1 LHTRVSG
8 GATIEELVTRVLG
21 TAVGSFLLGAL
32 PSGYVVG
39 RLWGKDIRLWGSG
52 RMGGTN
58 VFRTCGPVAA
68 ALTVTAD
75 VLKAV
80 AAVWL
85 ATWLVGTGWSQVL
98 GGSLAVLGHIYTPFL
113 NWRGGRGVATAIA
126 ALAVFCLPCA
136 AAVLLIAGVVM
147 FTSRYVS
154 LASLTAATM
163 MPVVLLLYYLAF
175 GGDYVRISYGVI
187 ACLAIWIAHRDNV
200 QRLMQGTERRLGDK
214 ATPSTPS

>member
-1 LHTRVSG
+1 M
-8 GATIEELVTRVLG
+8 
-21 TAVGSFLLGAL
+21 LGAV

-68 ALTVTAD
+68 ALTVIAD

-98 GGSLAVLGHIYTPFL
+98 AGSLAVLGHIYP
-113 NWRGGRGVATAIA
+113 
-126 ALAVFCLPCA
+126 
-136 AAVLLIAGVVM
+136 
-147 FTSRYVS
+147 
-154 LASLTAATM
+154 
-163 MPVVLLLYYLAF
+163 
-175 GGDYVRISYGVI
+175 
-187 ACLAIWIAHRDNV
+187 
-200 QRLMQGTERRLGDK
+200 
-214 ATPSTPS
+214 PS

>member
-1 LHTRVSG
+1 M
-8 GATIEELVTRVLG
+8 
-21 TAVGSFLLGAL
+21 LGAV

-68 ALTVTAD
+68 ALTVIAD

-98 GGSLAVLGHIYTPFL
+98 AGSLAVLGHIYTPFL

-126 ALAVFCLPCA
+126 VLAVFCPLCA
-136 AAVLLIAGVVM
+136 AAVLVAAGVVM
-147 FTSRYVS
+147 VASRYVS
-154 LASLTAATM
+154 LASLTAATL
-163 MPVVLLLYYLAF
+163 MPVALLLYYLTF
-175 GGDYVRISYGVI
+175 GGDYVRITYGVF

-200 QRLMQGTERRLGDK
+200 QRLIQGTERRLGEK
-214 ATPSTPS
+214 ATPAGSS